1 MLEKAL
7 INSTIDSVIL
17 KLKENDR
24 ITGEEIEQLQKS
36 FDSQNLVIGVVGKM
50 KAGKSTTSIFQMAS
64 MPSSGYSRHSTFLMF
79 CSARIAA
86 GPPIDPR

>member
-50 KAGKSTTSIFQMAS
+50 KAGNHLLLMRSFLQTTPCPLVLNQ
-64 MPSSGYSRHSTFLMF
+64 
-79 CSARIAA
+79 
-86 GPPIDPR
+86 

>member
-50 KAGKSTTSIFQMAS
+50 KLKLPYCLPMILET
-64 MPSSGYSRHSTFLMF
+64 
-79 CSARIAA
+79 
-86 GPPIDPR
+86 

>member
-36 FDSQNLVIGVVGKM
+36 FDSQNLVI
-50 KAGKSTTSIFQMAS
+50 
-64 MPSSGYSRHSTFLMF
+64 
-79 CSARIAA
+79 
-86 GPPIDPR
+86 